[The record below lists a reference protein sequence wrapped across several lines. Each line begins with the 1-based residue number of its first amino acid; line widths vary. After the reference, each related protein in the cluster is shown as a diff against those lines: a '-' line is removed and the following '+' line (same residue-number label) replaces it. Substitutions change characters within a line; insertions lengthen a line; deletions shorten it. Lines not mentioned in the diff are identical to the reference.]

1 VCEDIARAHPNT
13 TVEAIVIPSIDV
25 CEAIEEAENLMR
37 AEESRSTA
45 GPTSRAAGGARASP
59 KNAMSRVKGVITR
72 NMAKG
77 PEPRRS
83 IRLSR
88 KK

>member
-1 VCEDIARAHPNT
+1 M
-13 TVEAIVIPSIDV
+13 DV
-25 CEAIEEAENLMR
+25 CEAIEEAEKLMHVKQ
-37 AEESRSTA
+37 STSTA
-45 GPTSRAAGGARASP
+45 GPTSRAIGGARASR
-59 KNAMSRVKGVITR
+59 KKVVSRVKGVITR